1 METTKSY
8 ITKHTL
14 LTKKK
19 SQTVPRTPQNSRIST
34 QLTPPASPIFNK
46 LKQQESN
53 LSPNFTKLKSWYE
66 YVKKTIGTHGF
77 LNELNLESGIKLT
90 KSINQWCYHCRLN
103 NHTHENCEPLKE
115 YKRLALLAWTLMQGN
130 IQWRKRMMTKHM
142 IIIILITMT
151 LIPILILVLVI
162 LVILL
167 IILVLNVLENVVLI
181 HQHHHVM

>member
-1 METTKSY
+1 MGMVPGIWRNLTTVNLAIDVLAQDLPIKRDNVTLFQLMETTKSY

-19 SQTVPRTPQNSRIST
+19 SQTVSRTPQKSRIST
-34 QLTPPASPIFNK
+34 QLNPPAPPISNK

-66 YVKKTIGTHGF
+66 YVKQTIGTHGF

-90 KSINQWCYHCRLN
+90 KSINQRCYHCRLN

-115 YKRLALLAWTLMQGN
+115 YKRLALLA
-130 IQWRKRMMTKHM
+130 
-142 IIIILITMT
+142 
-151 LIPILILVLVI
+151 
-162 LVILL
+162 
-167 IILVLNVLENVVLI
+167 
-181 HQHHHVM
+181 